1 MAARRNDKKS
11 PGRVTAEKLAHILGV
26 SAMTVSRALNGRP
39 NVEEKTR
46 RRVVEAARKYGYTPD
61 HIARSLTLRRTETIG
76 VVVPEISHSF
86 FPEVIRG
93 IEDAAY
99 AAGYHL
105 ILTHSAEDENRE
117 LDAISTL
124 ESKRVD
130 GLLISTAQTVTDK
143 SPYLEAMRLGIPI
156 VFFDRV
162 VEGIGA
168 TCVSIDD
175 EDCCA
180 RVTEHLV
187 GHGYKAIAHLSGPSN
202 VSIGRGRLKG
212 YRKALTR
219 NNIKYRPELVVQ
231 SGFHESGGYTAME
244 RLLELPARQRPDAVV
259 AVNDPSAFGAMKA
272 IQDHRLRIP
281 QDIAIVGMSD
291 DVRAELVFSPLT
303 TIRQPAYKIGEAAAA
318 ALISEIEGREKH
330 GRKILVETELAVRK
344 SCGCL

>member
-1 MAARRNDKKS
+1 MATKRNSKK
-11 PGRVTAEKLAHILGV
+11 PVGRVTAEKLAGILGV

-39 NVEEKTR
+39 NVDEKTR
-46 RRVVEAARKYGYTPD
+46 KRVIEAARKYGYTPD

-93 IEDAAY
+93 IEDAIY
-99 AAGYHL
+99 SAGYHL

-117 LDAISTL
+117 QDAISTL

-130 GLLISTAQTVTDK
+130 GILISTAQTVSDR
-143 SPYLEAMRLGIPI
+143 SSYLDAMRIGLPI

-162 VEGIGA
+162 VENIGA

-180 RVTEHLV
+180 RITEHLI

-202 VSIGRGRLKG
+202 VSIGKGRLKG
-212 YRKALTR
+212 YRKALSR
-219 NNIKYRPELVVQ
+219 NNIEYRPELVVQ
-231 SGFHESGGYTAME
+231 SGFHENGGYLAME
-244 RLLELPARQRPDAVV
+244 KLLQLPARERPDAVV
-259 AVNDPSAFGAMKA
+259 AVNDPAAFGAMKA

-291 DVRAELVFSPLT
+291 DVRAELLFSPLT
-303 TIRQPAYKIGEAAAA
+303 TIRQPAYKIGEAAAK
-318 ALISEIEGREKH
+318 ALVSEIEGREKP
-330 GRKILVETELAVRK
+330 GRKIIVQTELAVRR